1 MIINPIQA
9 ITEGWITCPD
19 CTNDI
24 RDWEDRKL
32 LSPNAIDFTL
42 DTLYDIENTDFH
54 LSETFKRH
62 RITQQQV
69 LGDDQPF
76 VINANSIVDFASSM
90 YVSLPA
96 GVCAWLIVRSTLN
109 RNGLFITS
117 GLYDQGFTG
126 HVAGILHNRS
136 GGKAYI
142 DRGTRIGQIVFASA
156 DNSGVMYAGGYNTT
170 VGQHWTQ
177 KQ

>member
-1 MIINPIQA
+1 MIINPIRA
-9 ITEGWITCPD
+9 ISEGWITHLD
-19 CTNDI
+19 CTDDI
-24 RDWEDRKL
+24 SSWEDRKF

-42 DTLYDIENTDFH
+42 DTVYNIENTDFH
-54 LSETFKRH
+54 LSETVKRH
-62 RITQQQV
+62 RDTRQQIV
-69 LGDDQPF
+69 APYQPF
-76 VINANSIVDFASSM
+76 VIDPHSIVDFASSL

-117 GLYDQGFTG
+117 GLYDQGFSG

-136 GGKAYI
+136 GGAAYI
-142 DRGTRIGQIVFASA
+142 DPGTRIGQIVFATA
-156 DNSGVMYAGGYNTT
+156 DDSGVMYAGGYNTT